1 MPKYRTQTNRGGAL
15 RARNRL
21 SDAVRLT
28 VAACMASAASVAITT
43 PTYAQATATGTVTG
57 RIQNA
62 ASGKYLNNARVTVV
76 GTQIQG
82 FTDESGEFQLN
93 GVPAGTQTL
102 KVFYTGLDSKDVT
115 VEVNAGE
122 IIAKDISLTSVEAYG
137 QTDDT
142 IQLEAFVVS
151 SAREREAAALA
162 INEQRFAGNIK
173 SVVSTEAF
181 GDIAEGNIGEF
192 MKYIPGITIDYVA
205 ADARSAGL
213 NGLDPTYTTV
223 SVNGNRLASAA
234 SGGTNRTFEFESAT
248 ISSASR
254 IEITKLPTPEQSAE
268 GLAGSINLVPKNA
281 FEFARPK
288 LTVSAY
294 MGMHD
299 EEFHLRKTG
308 GVGNEGRYK
317 ALPNLSFSYV
327 NPLSKTLGF
336 TISGQSSN
344 QFVDQHRTAPTW
356 NFAQGGGSVTNPIM
370 TGYTLQDGP
379 KISYREG
386 LSGGLDWKF
395 APGHVLSLTG
405 GTNYYSTEF
414 NNRNVNFNAGTN
426 QTSAVVGGSGNSH
439 GPTFTQSATGRATVS
454 QGQSFRKKTT
464 VTNNAALAYK
474 FKGRLWEAEAGVNWS
489 KSKGSYPLKN
499 FESLNTSLVNPDLA
513 NSTAV
518 TTRFESAGSPFPAP
532 DQITVT
538 GTAGTP
544 IDPFL
549 ASSYR
554 VNSARIRPV
563 EGTDSFRGV
572 NVKARRFLDFL
583 PFYNAIKVGGEIRT
597 QVRDVKAWQQD
608 FNFNG
613 INGSTNAA
621 PFLDTSYAGEDNG
634 FGFSGIQW
642 ISPYEAWEAYQADPS
657 LFTSNAGQVLSARKF
672 YLQNSQRI
680 QETVTAAFIQHEIKL
695 MDNRLNIVYG
705 VRYEKTED
713 KGEGLKTS
721 LPPQPTPPAT
731 DPVDTLEEVE
741 QYWFERGSRV
751 TKDYD
756 GFYPSINAN
765 FTLTEDTIIRAGF
778 AKTFGRPNFSNI
790 IPLNR
795 GNDTALDVNDGIGN
809 INEYTVIVRNTSLK
823 PYDADNY
830 DLTIE
835 HYLPKAGLVS
845 VRGFLK
851 DIVNFTYNA
860 TRPITAQDFVDY
872 QIEGVDQSVLLA
884 NNGQLQS
891 TFNSAESARLTG
903 IELTYR
909 IAELPYIP
917 TSFGKFGFFASYT
930 NQHTSGAGANNFTNF
945 APRLINARL
954 NYSKAKFSA
963 AIGWNYT
970 SQRRTSFSTS
980 GATGGSSNPY
990 NFKNYIPERSTI
1002 DVSADYKINKTWGV
1016 FINARNV
1023 FDEANSIVELRNDD
1037 SPAYSEV
1044 QRYETYGVLINF
1056 GVKAEF

>member
-1 MPKYRTQTNRGGAL
+1 MPKNRTNTSKVSAAS
-15 RARNRL
+15 ARNRL
-21 SDAVRLT
+21 TGTFRLSLAT
-28 VAACMASAASVAITT
+28 CL
-43 PTYAQATATGTVTG
+43 ATATIATPALIQAQEAAASTGIITG
-57 RIQNA
+57 RVQNA
-62 ASGKYLNNARVTVV
+62 ASGKYLNNARVNVV
-76 GTQIQG
+76 GTQIQA

-93 GVPAGTQTL
+93 DVPAGSVTL
-102 KVFYTGLDSKDVT
+102 KVFYTGLDPKEVT
-115 VEVNAGE
+115 VQVGSGE
-122 IIAKDISLTSVEAYG
+122 ILAREITLTSQDAYG
-137 QTDDT
+137 TSDDT
-142 IQLEAFVVS
+142 VQLEAFVVA

-173 SVVSTEAF
+173 SVVSTDAF

-213 NGLDPTYTTV
+213 NGLDPSYTTV

-234 SGGTNRTFEFESAT
+234 SGGTSRTFEFESAT

-288 LTVSAY
+288 LSINAY

-299 EEFHLRKTG
+299 EELHFRKTG
-308 GVGNEGRYK
+308 GVGNKGTFK
-317 ALPNLSFSYV
+317 ALPNFSFSYV

-356 NFAQGGGSVTNPIM
+356 NFAQGGASVTNPMM
-370 TGYTLQDGP
+370 TNYTLQDGP

-386 LSGGLDWKF
+386 LSGGIDWKF

-405 GTNYYSTEF
+405 ATNYYETEF
-414 NNRNVNFNAGTN
+414 NNRNINFATGTTATPTIAGTGDL
-426 QTSAVVGGSGNSH
+426 SF
-439 GPTFTQSATGRATVS
+439 GPTFTQSANGRGTGS

-464 VTNNAALAYK
+464 VTNNVALNYR

-489 KSKGSYPLKN
+489 KSKGSYPLSN
-499 FESLNTSLVNPDLA
+499 FESLNTSLLNPDAA
-513 NSTAV
+513 NSTALNV
-518 TTRFESAGSPFPAP
+518 RFESDGSPFPAP
-532 DQITVT
+532 DRITVK
-538 GTAGTP
+538 GTSGTLVN
-544 IDPFL
+544 PFL

-554 VNSARIRPV
+554 VNSARIRPL

-572 NVKARRFLDFL
+572 NFKAKRFLDFL
-583 PFYNAIKVGGEIRT
+583 PFYNAIKVGGELRT
-597 QVRDVKAWQQD
+597 QLRDARAWQED
-608 FNFNG
+608 LTFNG
-613 INGSTNAA
+613 INGSLNAA
-621 PFLDTSYAGEDNG
+621 PFLDTSYLNEDNG

-642 ISPYEAWEAYQADPS
+642 ISPYQAWAAYQANPA
-657 LFTSNAGQVLSARKF
+657 LFTASANQQRDARKF
-672 YLQNSQRI
+672 YLQNSQQI
-680 QETVTAAFIQHEIKL
+680 EETVTAGFIQHEIKL
-695 MDNRLNIVYG
+695 IDNRLNIVYG

-713 KGEGLKTS
+713 KGQGLKT
-721 LPPQPTPPAT
+721 TRPPALN
-731 DPVDTLEEVE
+731 PIDTLDEVNT
-741 QYWFERGSRV
+741 YWFERGAQV
-751 TKDYD
+751 TKEYD

-765 FTLTEDTIIRAGF
+765 FTLREDIIIRAGF
-778 AKTFGRPNFSNI
+778 AKTFGRPNFGDI
-790 IPLNR
+790 IPLAR
-795 GNDTALDVNDGIGN
+795 GNDSPDTINDGVGN
-809 INEYTVIVRNTSLK
+809 INPYTVVVRNTGLK
-823 PYDADNY
+823 PYEADNY

-835 HYLPKAGLVS
+835 HYLPKAGLIS
-845 VRGFLK
+845 ARGFIK
-851 DIVNFTYNA
+851 DIVNFTFNA
-860 TRPITAQDFVDY
+860 TRPITNQDFDDFQV
-872 QIEGVDQSVLLA
+872 EGVDRAVLLA
-884 NNGQLQS
+884 NNGQIQS
-891 TFNSAESARLTG
+891 RFNSAEAARLSG

-909 IAELPYIP
+909 IAELPWIP

-930 NQHTSGAGANNFTNF
+930 NQHTSGAGADNFTNF

-954 NYSKAKFSA
+954 NYNKSKFSA

-980 GATGGSSNPY
+980 NVTGGGSNPY
-990 NFKNYIPERSTI
+990 NFKNYIPQRSTI
-1002 DVSADYKINKTWGV
+1002 DLSADYKIDKTWSV
-1016 FINARNV
+1016 FTNARNV

-1044 QRYETYGVLINF
+1044 QRYETYGVLINI